1 MAIINTGLTT
11 TAANI
16 YAAATN
22 SAIVTIHL
30 CNYSNAT
37 QTVNIFVVPVG
48 TIANTTNMIYS
59 NLQIAPTNTYIV
71 NSEKFILTKDF
82 KNLKFEYCQYRMRKK
97 IIFIRIY

>member
-1 MAIINTGLTT
+1 MAIINTGLTN

-30 CNYSNAT
+30 CNYSNST
-37 QTVNIFVVPVG
+37 QTVNVFVVPGG

-59 NLQIAPTNTYIV
+59 NLQITSYNTLII
-71 NSEKFILTKDF
+71 NSEKFILSTGDS
-82 KNLKFEYCQYRMRKK
+82 
-97 IIFIRIY
+97 IRANCANTSAVSATVSYIGI

>member
-30 CNYSNAT
+30 CNYTEST
-37 QTVNIFVVPVG
+37 QTVNVYVVPAG

-59 NLQIAPTNTYIV
+59 SLQIAPTNTYIV
-71 NSEKFILTKDF
+71 NSEKFILSTGDS
-82 KNLKFEYCQYRMRKK
+82 
-97 IIFIRIY
+97 IRANCANASAVSATVSYIGI

>member
-30 CNYSNAT
+30 CNYSGST
-37 QTVNIFVVPVG
+37 QTVNIFVVPGG

-59 NLQIAPTNTYIV
+59 NLQIAPTNTYII
-71 NSEKFILTKDF
+71 NSEKFILSIGDS
-82 KNLKFEYCQYRMRKK
+82 
-97 IIFIRIY
+97 IRANCNAAGTVSATVSYIGI